1 MNFQNTLLTLFALFL
16 SALCYDQSLYNT
28 NLPIFE
34 PSPTAIIDSS
44 HLCSNGSTYN
54 IALFNSNQRNMV
66 ALNLQL
72 CGFAIFDITDI
83 EVNIQLLKHF
93 EYQHLK
99 DQVISLSI
107 TNSDTFLWVGYSTG
121 ILEVYDVSQ
130 SSFPLVY
137 STNITYQNSFDNL
150 NKVIQF
156 PDLNLTFL
164 TCLNNFKVINWE
176 NNNLQI
182 LRTYDFLDWNIMN
195 IRLAMNQSVLI
206 AQGFLS
212 LSFYQQSIENLKQ
225 GNLNL
230 ICSYTPSAAYDL
242 NAFEVIQESILVI
255 QIDLYQ
261 YIMIDITNYIQ
272 SYDGKSCDPNKIVFL
287 DSYPSNPQGGFFA
300 LSLDQKYLYTQQSS
314 IGVYVF
320 DVSQKKLQIFQII
333 STGGTSMDIQLSKDG
348 QHLFYSN
355 WFNTQIFKVTTP
367 NLNLDVPNLLLNQ
380 YQLVS
385 YTFYKG
391 QGGSFDN
398 QIIYQEPQDILYM
411 TRKDQGSAV
420 FQYEGDGM
428 LSLISLLDY
437 GLPDVSVAYQAQIP
451 GTTLFY
457 QSREMLGLQIVDYKD
472 VNNPIVLKTNITLG
486 LQNVKF
492 EQIIFNKAGTLCFIA
507 NIIQLIIISIKDQL
521 NPQVISTFETSI
533 YLGGDQ
539 SLYKFSISND
549 EKTLLLFPEL
559 YGIVFADI
567 QVPQNPQF
575 LFKLYLGQIYFL
587 QQTTD
592 SQYLVCGVSFQGVFI
607 YKMNSD
613 RTLTLIS
620 SVLLKGVIYFQWLIY
635 NDNYLIVTTAEI
647 DSILLVNIV
656 DKTNPIV
663 TQIISLPQDNPIYWM
678 LPSKDQSF
686 IFASAQLALYQFFI
700 QSPIIFH
707 SQIYKLIPI
716 SNSNQYLREQLNTN
730 QTFLVGDQIEIYLV
744 NIYQSRNLY
753 ISKALYYINFVIQD
767 LPSWMQFSPSDQ
779 ILSILVSK
787 DSLVVDSNGMYSK
800 RSLQQVILL
809 CYQQINDDDFVNQN
823 LGITLEDSVKIKQAC
838 MNVGY
843 LDKSGFVSPNY
854 SPNNVFNLGTDY
866 QSYQF
871 IQKWNQTANQL
882 QQVQNFIQFKLNQNI
897 VNYVVQFF
905 TVSSLIVDL
914 DNLNSPIQSNQQ
926 QITVTIQVSNGLFV
940 SKLYPGILTLINSEQ
955 NIIQIQ
961 GTVQSVNSVL
971 NNKINLYLNE
981 TSSFNSTSLSITVD
995 DQINYKYVNNVNLQ
1009 NASFIK
1015 LQSPVLVVKSLQSD
1029 FNQQYDQGEISVQ
1042 TPFNYKIDDK
1052 VFYCQDSSQLTYV
1065 AKIKIAE
1072 GQYQDLSSGYW
1083 LSFSSNERT
1092 FVGTPQLS
1100 QFNSEYTIQIS
1111 VTDNYSITH
1120 DEFTIKV
1127 NQLPFLVFFQIMI
1140 QVVGPLLG
1148 IFGLWKYRTVFY
1160 NIVFRQFMV
1169 YTKEVAYVSENFEKN
1184 IIIADNKL
1192 EIGNLLWT
1200 QLRKHLTSNY
1210 SKQQIEEIIEKELA
1224 SCHKN
1229 NQENQIVQKNNI
1241 ITFYEYL
1248 QNQINPVDNQNIEGG
1263 LDNNTESKEDA
1274 DKQNMFTNRCQ
1285 TSNQQLFHLSQN
1297 SKRNPEIITETKSI
1311 YQFQQQD
1318 KSVNSLNR
1326 SRSQTLEQK
1335 ATRKLVQIIS
1345 KVQFLNKQ
1353 QKNSKMKNQFLDG
1366 NGKIN
1371 QQFITDFIIKNQQLI
1386 QSQNKKISKKYFQQL
1401 KNGQSRLSIILR
1413 GLAAEYYIDCSPICK
1428 KIIFLL
1434 KEKATQVL
1442 KSTDWYRAYVV
1453 NQPQTIYDDSFPI
1466 YKINKESFSIAF
1478 NEIVSQMEKQ
1488 KHNFLKLNQN
1498 EQENNSSALFQK
1510 LTQYLPLI
1518 EEYLQ
1523 AASLGIPSKESKP
1536 FQVSKGD
1543 CLYCSQL
1550 SVRSIKCYETN
1561 NLFNCC
1567 VNAQSFLEINE
1578 VEKGLSDN
1586 QRLPEWMQVDFNKS
1600 HIKIKGIPNEK
1611 SVGQLRI
1618 KIFDSNGYMIKLFD
1632 IQILAER
1639 KEKQK
1644 EELFQG
1650 SNLKY
1655 SSQQDNIIQLNSI
1668 DQSPRENFFL
1678 KIRMNN
1684 SDEILDD
1691 CDNYSQQIKYKQ
1703 ANKNSKNSQIDN

>member
-1 MNFQNTLLTLFALFL
+1 MNLQNKLLPLFTLFI
-16 SALCYDQSLYNT
+16 SVLCYDQSLYNT

-44 HLCSNGSTYN
+44 HLCSNGSTNN
-54 IALFNSNQRNMV
+54 IALFNSNQRKMV

-72 CGFAIFDITDI
+72 CGFAIFDITNI
-83 EVNIQLLKHF
+83 EENIKLLKHF
-93 EYQHLK
+93 EYQRLK

-121 ILEVYDVSQ
+121 ILEIYDVSQ
-130 SSFPLVY
+130 SLFPLVY
-137 STNITYQNSFDNL
+137 STNITYQNKFDNL
-150 NKVIQF
+150 NNVIQF
-156 PDLNLTFL
+156 PDINLTFL
-164 TCLNNFKVINWE
+164 TCLNNFKVINW
-176 NNNLQI
+176 NNQNLQI
-182 LRTYDFLDWNIMN
+182 LRTYDFLDWNIIN

-212 LSFYQQSIENLKQ
+212 LSFYQQSIEDLKQ
-225 GNLNL
+225 GNLNF

-242 NAFEVIQESILVI
+242 NAFEVIQQSILVI

-261 YIMIDITNYIQ
+261 YIMIDITKFIQ
-272 SYDGKSCDPNKIVFL
+272 SYDGKSCDPNQIVLL
-287 DSYPSNPQGGFFA
+287 DSYPSNPQGGVFA

-333 STGGTSMDIQLSKDG
+333 STGGTSMDIKLSKDG

-385 YTFYKG
+385 YTFFKG

-420 FQYEGDGM
+420 FEYEGDGM
-428 LSLISLLDY
+428 LSMISLLDY
-437 GLPDVSVAYQAQIP
+437 GLPDVSVAYQANIP

-472 VNNPIVLKTNITLG
+472 VNNPIVLRTNITLG

-492 EQIIFNKAGTLCFIA
+492 EQIIFNKAGTL
-507 NIIQLIIISIKDQL
+507 DQL
-521 NPQVISTFETSI
+521 NPKVISTFETSV

-559 YGIVFADI
+559 YGILFADI
-567 QVPQNPQF
+567 ENPKNPQF

-663 TQIISLPQDNPIYWM
+663 TQIISLPQNNPIYWI

-686 IFASAQLALYQFFI
+686 VFASAQLALYQFFI

-730 QTFLVGDQIEIYLV
+730 QTFQVGDQIEIYLV

-753 ISKALYYINFVIQD
+753 ISKALYYINFIIQD

-779 ILSILVSK
+779 ILKMQVSK
-787 DSLVVDSNGMYSK
+787 DSLVVDSNGMYSQ

-809 CYQQINDDDFVNQN
+809 CYQQINDDDFVNKN

-843 LDKSGFVSPNY
+843 LDKSGYVSPNY

-882 QQVQNFIQFKLNQNI
+882 KQVQNFIQFKLNQNI

-905 TVSSLIVDL
+905 TVSSLIVDFDKK
-914 DNLNSPIQSNQQ
+914 DNPIQSNQQ

-940 SKLYPGILTLINSEQ
+940 SRLYPGILTLINSEQ

-981 TSSFNSTSLSITVD
+981 TSSFNSTALSMTVD
-995 DQINYKYVNNVNLQ
+995 DQINYKYVKNVNLQ
-1009 NASFIK
+1009 NANFIK
-1015 LQSPVLVVKSLQSD
+1015 LQSPVIVTKSLQSD

-1042 TPFNYKIDDK
+1042 TPFNYKIDNK
-1052 VFYCQDSSQLTYV
+1052 VFYCQDSPQLTYV

-1092 FVGTPQLS
+1092 FIGTPSLS

-1111 VTDNYSITH
+1111 VTDNYSIMY

-1127 NQLPFLVFFQIMI
+1127 NKLPFLVFFQIMI
-1140 QVVGPLLG
+1140 QVIGPLLG
-1148 IFGLWKYRTVFY
+1148 IFGIWKYRTVFY
-1160 NIVFRQFMV
+1160 NIVFRQLMV
-1169 YTKEVAYVSENFEKN
+1169 YTKEVAYVSENFEKI

-1192 EIGNLLWT
+1192 EIGKLLWT
-1200 QLRKHLTSNY
+1200 QVRKHLTSNY
-1210 SKQQIEEIIEKELA
+1210 TKQQIEEIIEKELEN
-1224 SCHKN
+1224 CHKN
-1229 NQENQIVQKNNI
+1229 NQDNYIVQKSYI

-1248 QNQINPVDNQNIEGG
+1248 QNQFNPVETQNIEAG
-1263 LDNNTESKEDA
+1263 LDNDTELKEDA
-1274 DKQNMFTNRCQ
+1274 NKQNVLTNRFQ
-1285 TSNQQLFHLSQN
+1285 TSSQQLFHLSQN
-1297 SKRNPEIITETKSI
+1297 SKRNPEIISDTKSI
-1311 YQFQQQD
+1311 YQFQQQE
-1318 KSVNSLNR
+1318 KSIISQNR
-1326 SRSQTLEQK
+1326 RTLLQEQK
-1335 ATRKLVQIIS
+1335 MSKRLAQIIQ
-1345 KVQFLNKQ
+1345 KVQLLNKQ
-1353 QKNSKMKNQFLDG
+1353 QKNSKMKNQFLDE

-1371 QQFITDFIIKNQQLI
+1371 QQFITDYVIKNQQMI
-1386 QSQNKKISKKYFQQL
+1386 QSQNQKISKKCFKQL
-1401 KNGQSRLSIILR
+1401 KNDQSRLSIILK

-1453 NQPQTIYDDSFPI
+1453 CQPQTISDDSFPT
-1466 YKINKESFSIAF
+1466 YKINKDSFLIAF
-1478 NEIVSQMEKQ
+1478 NEIASEMEKQ
-1488 KHNFLKLNQN
+1488 KKNFLKLNQN

-1523 AASLGIPSKESKP
+1523 AASLGIPNKESKP

-1586 QRLPEWMQVDFNKS
+1586 QRLPEWMQVDLNKS
-1600 HIKIKGIPNEK
+1600 HITIKGIPNEK
-1611 SVGQLRI
+1611 SIGQLRI

-1644 EELFQG
+1644 EELILG

-1655 SSQQDNIIQLNSI
+1655 SQQQDNIIQLNSV
-1668 DQSPRENFFL
+1668 DESPKENFFL

-1691 CDNYSQQIKYKQ
+1691 RDNYSQQIKFKQ
-1703 ANKNSKNSQIDN
+1703 ANKNSKNNQIDN

>member
-587 QQTTD
+587 
-592 SQYLVCGVSFQGVFI
+592 Y
-607 YKMNSD
+607 
-613 RTLTLIS
+613 
-620 SVLLKGVIYFQWLIY
+620 
-635 NDNYLIVTTAEI
+635 
-647 DSILLVNIV
+647 
-656 DKTNPIV
+656 
-663 TQIISLPQDNPIYWM
+663 
-678 LPSKDQSF
+678 
-686 IFASAQLALYQFFI
+686 
-700 QSPIIFH
+700 
-707 SQIYKLIPI
+707 
-716 SNSNQYLREQLNTN
+716 
-730 QTFLVGDQIEIYLV
+730 
-744 NIYQSRNLY
+744 
-753 ISKALYYINFVIQD
+753 KALYYINFVIQD